1 MQITKEQIK
10 QDYLKRLTFTFAE
23 GVNEASIDHKYMALG
38 KLIKDYV
45 TEGWAET
52 NRAYT
57 NNKCKQ
63 TYYFSMEFLIGKLL
77 DTYLINLGIR
87 DLCSEALA
95 ELGIDLDE
103 LAAMEPD
110 AGLGNGGLGRLA
122 ACFMDS
128 MASLSLPAHGCGI
141 RFKHG
146 LFKQKIVDGY
156 QVEKLDD
163 WLKTGF
169 CMGS

>member
-87 DLCSEALA
+87 DLCAEALA
-95 ELGIDLDE
+95 ELTLKNLLLWNQMLDLETVDLE
-103 LAAMEPD
+103 DL
-110 AGLGNGGLGRLA
+110 
-122 ACFMDS
+122 
-128 MASLSLPAHGCGI
+128 LPALWTQWH
-141 RFKHG
+141 
-146 LFKQKIVDGY
+146 LFLFLLMDAESVSSMVFSNK
-156 QVEKLDD
+156 KLLTVTK
-163 WLKTGF
+163 LKNLMTG
-169 CMGS
+169 